1 MKRLTILA
9 FVIFVFAGVFNA
21 QAQDDCNIKYNLFR
35 GDAKAKNY
43 ERAYENWMW
52 CMDNCPSLSVNIYKV
67 GEKIA
72 EWNYDNA
79 AEADKAAALDVLK
92 RVYEQRLEYYPK
104 DQGKVYSSY
113 AVAMEK
119 RGVSEEEVFQLY
131 EKAFKADPSKMGI
144 KAIYK
149 YFDGVVA
156 RNKDTNVQYIFDTYD
171 DVTDGVNKKIEN
183 YSNKL
188 NGYNEKLDAG
198 TELTAKEVKY
208 KKAYETNLKALG
220 QIQPGLDRKLT
231 EIASCDNLIALYSKN
246 LEANKSNGKWLK
258 RAVSRMYNKDCTDAP
273 IYVQLVDAYQVV
285 DPSPEASVF
294 YASVLLKQGNKAK
307 AKEYFQQAIAQ
318 ETDNYKKA
326 GYLYKVAN
334 LSRSTDKVAARRAA
348 LQAIKLRPGYG
359 QAYLLIADLYAR
371 SANQCGT
378 NEFEKRM
385 TYVAALNYALKAQRL
400 DPAISSTAKKYVKS
414 YSQNIPDKKLVF
426 QEGVEAGTS
435 YTVRCWINETV
446 IVP

>member
-9 FVIFVFAGVFNA
+9 FVIFVFSGVFYA
-21 QAQDDCNIKYNLFR
+21 HAQDDCNIKYNLFR

-43 ERAYENWMW
+43 ERAYENWIW

-79 AEADKAAALDVLK
+79 AEADKAAALEVLK

-113 AVAMEK
+113 ADAMEK
-119 RGVSEEEVFQLY
+119 RGVSEDEVFQLY
-131 EKAFKADPSKMGI
+131 EKAFQADPSQMGI

-188 NGYNEKLDAG
+188 NGYNEKLEAG
-198 TELTAKEVKY
+198 TELTAKEAKY
-208 KKAYETNLKALG
+208 KKAYETNLNALG

-231 EIASCDNLIALYSKN
+231 EIASCDNLIDLYSKN

-258 RAVSRMYNKDCTDAP
+258 RAVSRMYNKECTDVP
-273 IYVQLVDAYQVV
+273 IYVKLVDAYQIT

-294 YASVLLKQGNKAK
+294 YASVLLKQGNKTK

-359 QAYLLIADLYAR
+359 QAYLLIAD
-371 SANQCGT
+371 
-378 NEFEKRM
+378 
-385 TYVAALNYALKAQRL
+385 
-400 DPAISSTAKKYVKS
+400 
-414 YSQNIPDKKLVF
+414 
-426 QEGVEAGTS
+426 
-435 YTVRCWINETV
+435 
-446 IVP
+446 